1 MDFLTVNY
9 GGSGIKVEVLGK
21 LELCIGSNGKR
32 SDAAVY

>member
-9 GGSGIKVEVLGK
+9 GGSGIKEVLGK